1 MAPPQL
7 SADRASSAT
16 PTPASSKASSVGAT
30 SNSHHP
36 SVHPITPIL
45 GPRDLS
51 DNFIH
56 AFSGAAAGLVSG
68 IVTCPLDVIK
78 TKLQAAGG
86 FRQPG
91 IQGRAQS
98 GGFTGTAK
106 TIWRDEGIK
115 GMYRGLGPIIL
126 GYLPTWAVYFTVY
139 EKCKSLLGQ
148 GGMLI
153 FARRSNHFQKFVNFP
168 TQKM

>member
-1 MAPPQL
+1 MAPPPL
-7 SADRASSAT
+7 SADSAT
-16 PTPASSKASSVGAT
+16 AKASSVGAS
-30 SNSHHP
+30 SNNHHP

-45 GPRDLS
+45 GSHELS

-56 AFSGAAAGLVSG
+56 AFSGATAGLVSG

-86 FRQPG
+86 FRRPG
-91 IQGRAQS
+91 IQGS
-98 GGFTGTAK
+98 VPPSGFTGTAK
-106 TIWRDEGIK
+106 TIWKEEGIR
-115 GMYRGLGPIIL
+115 GMYRGLGPIIF

-139 EKCKSLLGQ
+139 ERCKSLLGQ

-153 FARRSNHFQKFVNFP
+153 FYFHTRLFISDLKIYKTVP
-168 TQKM
+168 SKKKM

>member
-1 MAPPQL
+1 MAPPSL
-7 SADRASSAT
+7 STDQASSAA
-16 PTPASSKASSVGAT
+16 PTPESSKASSVGAT
-30 SNSHHP
+30 TGHNHHHP

-45 GPRDLS
+45 GPQQLS

-56 AFSGAAAGLVSG
+56 AFSGATAGLVSG

-86 FRQPG
+86 FRRPG
-91 IQGRAQS
+91 IQGNNAPS

-106 TIWRDEGIK
+106 TIWKEEGIR
-115 GMYRGLGPIIL
+115 GMYRGLGPIIF

-153 FARRSNHFQKFVNFP
+153 LLFPYPSAYSRSNSI
-168 TQKM
+168 